1 MNQQPTATQIDV
13 LKVLKLLGEAY
24 PTFQLSRASIEVYV
38 GLLTDLPAALL
49 EQAALEH
56 ISRSAFFPTI
66 AELRGA
72 AFDLLEAVHPSLSAH
87 EAWLVV
93 QDEIQRT
100 GHAGQPEF
108 ADPLLIRAVDALGWR
123 QLCLSDN
130 PIADRAHF
138 VQIYQALIE
147 RQKQEQRRPLDV
159 RRFIALQAGSPTVL
173 PESAGEPTSKP
184 LLLSS

>member
-1 MNQQPTATQIDV
+1 MNQPPTATQIDV

-24 PTFQLSRASIEVYV
+24 PTFQLSRTSIEVYV

-72 AFDLLEAVHPSLSAH
+72 AFDLLEAAHPSISAH

-108 ADPLLIRAVDALGWR
+108 TDPLLIRAVDALGWR

-138 VQIYQALIE
+138 VQVYQALLE
-147 RQKQEQRRPLDV
+147 RRKQEQRRPLEV
-159 RRFIALQAGSPTVL
+159 RRFIALQAGSPAAL
-173 PESAGEPTSKP
+173 PENAGASMSKP
-184 LLLSS
+184 SLPTL

>member
-13 LKVLKLLGEAY
+13 LKMLKLLGEAY

-49 EQAALEH
+49 EQAVLEH

-72 AFDLLEAVHPSLSAH
+72 AFDLLEAAHPSLSAH

-93 QDEIQRT
+93 QDEIHRI
-100 GHAGQPEF
+100 GHAGHPEF
-108 ADPLLIRAVDALGWR
+108 VDPLLTQAVDALGWR

-138 VQIYQALIE
+138 VQVYQALLE
-147 RQKQEQRRPLDV
+147 RRKQEQRRPLEV
-159 RRFIALQAGSPTVL
+159 RRFIALQVGSPSAL
-173 PESAGEPTSKP
+173 PESAGEYMPK
-184 LLLSS
+184 SSLPSS